1 VTDDR
6 YIARLLDLICE
17 LEAEVS
23 AIRAEVAAL
32 KAENVEDPS

>member
-1 VTDDR
+1 MTDDR
-6 YIARLLDLICE
+6 YIARLLDLIVV

-32 KAENVEDPS
+32 KAANVEDPS